1 MIRRFVLYLFFIID
15 IRTTNNISNI
25 FYFLKTQ
32 RIYQYIFFTIY
43 FKQLFIITVI
53 ISHYIIYIYYM

>member
-1 MIRRFVLYLFFIID
+1 MIRRFVLYLFFILD

-32 RIYQYIFFTIY
+32 RIYQYIFF
-43 FKQLFIITVI
+43 FSLFQT
-53 ISHYIIYIYYM
+53 IIYYYCYYKKLHSLYVI